1 MGSPMKTENS
11 MFKDG
16 FAYLKSQ
23 VRYLPNKPGVYR
35 MFDINGSALYVG
47 KAKSLSKRVNSYT
60 QTNRLTNRLLR
71 MVSETKYL
79 EITVTHSEVE
89 ALLLESN
96 LIKKLTKNV
105 YWDTV

>member
-1 MGSPMKTENS
+1 MKTENS

-89 ALLLESN
+89 ALLLEVKFN
-96 LIKKLTKNV
+96 QKTETKIQ
-105 YWDTV
+105 YTTQR